1 MSTDLAI
8 YETAGL
14 SCGCN
19 HDMDSK
25 RSGEFPVIKQVQQ
38 IIKYERFY
46 FGYVSSK

>member
-1 MSTDLAI
+1 MGTDLAI

-25 RSGEFPVIKQVQQ
+25 INRIDTGAVV
-38 IIKYERFY
+38 YCNY
-46 FGYVSSK
+46 ANL